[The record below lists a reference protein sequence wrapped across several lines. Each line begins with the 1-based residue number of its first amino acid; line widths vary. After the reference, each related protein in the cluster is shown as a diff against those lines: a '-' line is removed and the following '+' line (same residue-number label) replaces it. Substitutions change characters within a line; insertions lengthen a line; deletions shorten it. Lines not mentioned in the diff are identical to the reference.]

1 MMKRLA
7 LLAAP
12 IMCLTGP
19 ALAADLGRPYPERE
33 TYLQPPVVERKII
46 KETYVPPPPVV
57 HRKIVEHHH
66 YYHEAPTVYR
76 EKRVYIEPRVYDE
89 PLYKERFYPPRF
101 AHAYQDWRPHHFF
114 PRRHYW
120 AHRGHRHW

>member
-12 IMCLTGP
+12 ILCLAGP
-19 ALAADLGRPYPERE
+19 ALAADLGPYPERE
-33 TYLQPPVVERKII
+33 TYLQPPVVHRKII
-46 KETYVPPPPVV
+46 KETYVPPPVV

-76 EKRVYIEPRVYDE
+76 EKRVYIEPRVYEE
-89 PLYKERFYPPRF
+89 PIYKERLYPRRF
-101 AHAYQDWRPHHFF
+101 AYAYQDWRPHHFF
-114 PRRHYW
+114 PRHRYW
-120 AHRGHRHW
+120 PHRGHRHWW